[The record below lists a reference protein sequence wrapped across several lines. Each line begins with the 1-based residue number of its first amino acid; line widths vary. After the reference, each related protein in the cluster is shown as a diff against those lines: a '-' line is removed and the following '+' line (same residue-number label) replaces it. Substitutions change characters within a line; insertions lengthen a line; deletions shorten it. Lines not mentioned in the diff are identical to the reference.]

1 MSMKLEKG
9 NFQMKII
16 KTIEEMKIYSE
27 EQRQNGKVIGFV
39 PTMGYLHEGH
49 ISLLER
55 SKKECDI
62 TILSIF
68 VNPTQFAPNEDLNKY
83 PRDLERDTELAILT
97 GVNAVFL
104 PEVKEMYPENY
115 STYVNVEGLTEGLC
129 AKSRPTHFKG
139 VATVVTKLFNIT

>member
-1 MSMKLEKG
+1 
-9 NFQMKII
+9 MKII

-129 AKSRPTHFKG
+129 AK
-139 VATVVTKLFNIT
+139 

>member
-139 VATVVTKLFNIT
+139 VATVVTKLFNI